1 MNSEPT
7 RTPPATEIPGPP
19 RGWGQRARAWA
30 DLPGNPRRALRWGVA
45 TLILAGLFL
54 PPVSLL
60 TRLMTWDYTALRP
73 GQDVVVGSNGAPA
86 VFTVSGRAI
95 SRASRL
101 RLRRDAGAADRL
113 PPLPPG
119 RTQLSD
125 VYRLDLAGPAPRA
138 GALEMAVAATAGDHP
153 FVDGYGWD
161 GQRWR
166 WLAPEFYGADRLR
179 LAVPLASWVPQYIVA
194 ALATEAATQVSA
206 VVPPPPA
213 SLPAAMAE
221 VPILDLRAYHLAS
234 DDGRV
239 TGKRFAL
246 PSRRASVY
254 GVVDNL
260 EGTRVRSDLINNL
273 LIPPQARQRHRQA
286 LVELVRRDQLD
297 GLVLD
302 YRGIDVDLQPVYAGF
317 LSRLAQ
323 DLHRLGAELVVAV
336 PMPRPVAN
344 GWDASPYNWRDLSAA
359 ADGLRVALSN
369 DRPLE
374 TEAMDSLVRWA
385 LGQVERNKLQLG
397 VPALG
402 RDVMAEE
409 VSPISYGE
417 ALGRMLDLASAD
429 APGRVDPGTTTTV
442 DLPTVRQAGLA
453 RDPATNM
460 WRFNYWDANRREHT
474 VWLNDAAGLRPA
486 FDIAARYRLGQVAV
500 EGASASMDPAVW
512 RMVSGFLAN
521 RKAEAPDTSYRLRWE
536 LLDAADQVIQQAVQP
551 LEEARFAFRAPDD
564 EGSYRLRV
572 SLVGPNNRVAAIGG
586 EATVQV
592 APPPPATPVPELAY
606 IVAEPTEPPVV
617 TAAPPRDELGA
628 ATRQPVRVG
637 QAAQPK
643 AADFNAVVS
652 FAEGPLRDKPDFT
665 GKVVTDLRVGDRL
678 QVVGATA
685 DGGWYQA
692 VHAATGVE
700 GWVRKELVSLQVPL
714 ADIQRGLT
722 GSLPGTLVAPPPPEA
737 TRPIGSNDR

>member
-1 MNSEPT
+1 MNSEAAGTDRPT
-7 RTPPATEIPGPP
+7 GIHALV
-19 RGWGQRARAWA
+19 ARVRDWTA
-30 DLPGNPRRALRWGVA
+30 LPGNSRRALRWAVVG
-45 TLILAGLFL
+45 LIVAGLLL

-60 TRLMTWDYTALRP
+60 TRIRTWDYTALRP
-73 GQDVVVGSNGAPA
+73 GQDVVVGSGDGPA
-86 VFTVSGRAI
+86 VFALGGRAI

-101 RLRRDAGAADRL
+101 RLRRDNGAAGRL
-113 PPLPPG
+113 PDLPAG
-119 RTQLSD
+119 HTRLSD
-125 VYRLDLAGPAPRA
+125 VYRLDVVGPAPRA
-138 GALEMAVAATAGDHP
+138 GALELAVAVTAGDHP

-179 LAVPLASWVPQYIVA
+179 LAVPLASWVPEYIVA

-221 VPILDLRAYHLAS
+221 VPVLEMRAYHLTS

-239 TGKRFAL
+239 TGERFAL
-246 PSRRASVY
+246 PSRKAAVF

-260 EGTRVRSDLINNL
+260 EDTRVRSDLVNNL
-273 LIPPQARQRHRQA
+273 LIPAEARQLHRKE
-286 LVELVRRDQLD
+286 LVNLVRRDQLD

-317 LSRLAQ
+317 LGRLAQ
-323 DLHRLGAELVVAV
+323 DLHRVGAELVVAV
-336 PMPRPVAN
+336 PMPHAVAR
-344 GWDASPYNWRDLSAA
+344 GWDASPYNWRELSAG
-359 ADGLRVALSN
+359 ADYLRVNLPS
-369 DRPLE
+369 DQPLE
-374 TEAMDSLVRWA
+374 TEAMDGLVRWA

-402 RDVMAEE
+402 RDVMAE
-409 VSPISYGE
+409 VVTPIAYSE

-429 APGRVDPGTTTTV
+429 APGRVDPGTTATV

-453 RDPATNM
+453 RDPATGM

-474 VWLNDAAGLRPA
+474 VWLHDAAGLRPA
-486 FDIAARYRLGQVAV
+486 FDIAARYRLGQIAV

-512 RMVSGFLAN
+512 RMVTGFLAN

-572 SLVGPNNRVAAIGG
+572 SLVGPNDRVAAIGG
-586 EATVQV
+586 IANLLV
-592 APPPPATPVPELAY
+592 APPPPATPVPDVSV
-606 IVAEPTEPPVV
+606 IVQEPTEPAVV
-617 TAAPPRDELGA
+617 TAAPPRDEVVA
-628 ATRQPVRVG
+628 ATRAPVRVG
-637 QAAQPK
+637 ESAAPK

-665 GKVVTDLRVGDRL
+665 GKVVTDLRVGDLL

-692 VHAATGVE
+692 VHSATGVE
-700 GWVRKELVSLQVPL
+700 GWVRKELVSLKVPL
-714 ADIQRGLT
+714 GDIQRGLI
-722 GSLPGTLVAPPPPEA
+722 GAVPGTPQVAPPPAA
-737 TRPIGSNDR
+737 TQPIGSSSGRSR